1 MSEEPA
7 AETEKE
13 VTEEPA
19 AEIEEEATEEP
30 AAETEEEATE
40 EPAAETEEEATEEQG
55 PADGIEIVITKA
67 LKIGESWSGILRPG
81 ATAILKLDL
90 EDATDVLMLC
100 EGTGIQAAIQKADRQ
115 NEAPLTGTAEAD
127 SMSVNW
133 EAEKGSYLITLQSAA
148 EAQYTKVSVSFA
160 DRGAAA
166 VTEDEEAPAD
176 ETEEIPGEADPET
189 EPEAEPE
196 TEAEAETE
204 AETEPETE
212 AEPEAE
218 VEKSITVSVSF
229 DSPNPVIGDTA
240 HFKAE
245 LEGYEKLN
253 YTVQWQYSPDRE
265 IWTDLT
271 GETEETMDIVVT
283 NENNLVFW
291 RIVVYVEEDEEA

>member
-1 MSEEPA
+1 
-7 AETEKE
+7 
-13 VTEEPA
+13 
-19 AEIEEEATEEP
+19 
-30 AAETEEEATE
+30 
-40 EPAAETEEEATEEQG
+40 
-55 PADGIEIVITKA
+55 
-67 LKIGESWSGILRPG
+67 
-81 ATAILKLDL
+81 
-90 EDATDVLMLC
+90 MLC

-196 TEAEAETE
+196 TEPEAEPETEAEAETE

-229 DSPNPVIGDTA
+229 DNPNPVIGDTA

-253 YTVQWQYSPDRE
+253 YTVQWQYSADRE